1 MTMSGGRLALHPD
14 FGLDARRE
22 FSETARAA
30 ITRNEIAGSEV
41 ELDCSCIEVVG
52 QIDDP
57 VIGMLVT
64 RRALR
69 NDKAP
74 ESGWST
80 RPDQCG
86 SSWKQPSSHIS
97 STGEDEARDVPSS
110 HLTVRV
116 VDRCGER
123 PRSGLTDVRDAHDC
137 VPRRWWALR
146 HRDEGHRAGPGAR
159 QG

>member
-64 RRALR
+64 LARAAQR
-69 NDKAP
+69 
-74 ESGWST
+74 
-80 RPDQCG
+80 Q
-86 SSWKQPSSHIS
+86 
-97 STGEDEARDVPSS
+97 
-110 HLTVRV
+110 
-116 VDRCGER
+116 
-123 PRSGLTDVRDAHDC
+123 
-137 VPRRWWALR
+137 
-146 HRDEGHRAGPGAR
+146 GAR
-159 QG
+159 VALVNAPRPMREQLEAAEFAHFFDWRG